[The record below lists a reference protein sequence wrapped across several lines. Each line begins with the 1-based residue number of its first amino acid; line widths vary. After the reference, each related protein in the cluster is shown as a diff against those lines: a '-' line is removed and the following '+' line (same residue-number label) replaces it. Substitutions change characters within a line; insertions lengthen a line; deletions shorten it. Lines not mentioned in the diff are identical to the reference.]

1 MDDFHSIPSKTAP
14 LKNSETKYY
23 DIEDEV
29 TTNLMERIN
38 SDSYRSSQRSN
49 RIQSPTTMNTLN
61 QNLRADK

>member
-14 LKNSETKYY
+14 LKSKETKYY

-38 SDSYRSSQRSN
+38 SDSYRSSQRSK
-49 RIQSPTTMNTLN
+49 IESPTTKNTLN
-61 QNLRADK
+61 QNLLADK